1 MLYFLQV
8 PITAKGERIVSI
20 NAIRHGIFTK
30 DLITTSSMKEL
41 ESEYQEMLANL
52 IDCLS
57 PQDQMESLLV
67 EKIALDFW
75 RLKRVLRFESGSIE
89 KHLEMLSKEFY
100 SCGRENNEKL
110 NERIKEKEEYS
121 NWIAA
126 YLEHLKK
133 EEVSFD
139 QPIWIGE
146 DIESDI
152 VDDFY
157 LIAKTLTNLTDEEQK
172 RLNTGS
178 FDFIEIKEL
187 LRRKGC
193 LSAKEISPKLIEIY
207 TRQDQRLIQEIENFK
222 KNKCKNEEA
231 DRMNSLLAIIPQ
243 QENTDKILKYER
255 SIQKSI
261 FQNLL
266 LLKRLQE
273 LH

>member
-1 MLYFLQV
+1 MSSEKQIFANQANALLSTG
-8 PITAKGERIVSI
+8 PITVKGKKTVSI

-30 DLITTSSMKEL
+30 DLITSSFMKEL

-89 KHLEMLSKEFY
+89 KHLEMVSKEFY

-157 LIAKTLTNLTDEEQK
+157 LIAKTIID
-172 RLNTGS
+172 LNHKEKEKLCSGL
-178 FDFIEIKEL
+178 FNFIELKEL
-187 LRRKGC
+187 LNRKGY
-193 LSAKEISPKLIEIY
+193 SSIQEISLKLIEIY
-207 TRQDQRLIQEIENFK
+207 AMQDRRLRKEIKDLEETK
-222 KNKCKNEEA
+222 LKNKESGILFLY
-231 DRMNSLLAIIPQ
+231 SLI
-243 QENTDKILKYER
+243 
-255 SIQKSI
+255 
-261 FQNLL
+261 
-266 LLKRLQE
+266 
-273 LH
+273 